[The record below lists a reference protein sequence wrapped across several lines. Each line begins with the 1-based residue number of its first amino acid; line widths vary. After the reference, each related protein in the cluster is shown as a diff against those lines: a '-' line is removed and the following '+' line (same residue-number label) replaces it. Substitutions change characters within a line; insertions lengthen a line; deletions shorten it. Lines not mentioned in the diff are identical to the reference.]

1 MSGPYRESA
10 GSSIQCPRCGVET
23 ASGDIVACI
32 DGCGIWVHA
41 EVADTAFEPIEL
53 RPSRITSWFRPRS
66 ACPQCSKQMT
76 LRGHDMS
83 LFQGCDSHG
92 FWVDDST
99 VTQTGLGRIAVAP
112 RVIQARAQAKLRKE
126 AVERALVEE
135 REAKLAA
142 ERAARERGTTLEA
155 ERARAREEAERA
167 AREAEEERLAALRDA
182 RRSELRAR
190 IRAAVAD
197 NNVEPLVD
205 ELLRLHDA
213 IEALAQRMTDARI

>member
-23 ASGDIVACI
+23 ASGDIVACV

-41 EVADTAFEPIEL
+41 ETADVAFEASEL
-53 RPSRITSWFRPRS
+53 KPSRITSWFRERC

-83 LFQGCDSHG
+83 LFQGCDAHG

-99 VTQTGLGRIAVAP
+99 VTQTGLGRIAVAA
-112 RVIQARAQAKLRKE
+112 RVAHARAQAKLRKE
-126 AVERALVEE
+126 AIERAAIEE
-135 REAKLAA
+135 REAVLAA
-142 ERAARERGTTLEA
+142 ERAARERGTTLAA

-167 AREAEEERLAALRDA
+167 ARAAEEARREALRLA
-182 RRSELRAR
+182 RRTELGTR
-190 IRAAVAD
+190 IRAAVAE
-197 NNVEPLVD
+197 NNVEPLID
-205 ELLRLHDA
+205 ELMRLHDA